1 MLDLLV
7 MLIPIILPITFLG
20 ERLGNLLI
28 VLIGII
34 YLFINKPK
42 AYNKKFIYLNLI
54 FIGMILISII
64 YNGLYIYS
72 LSGVA
77 KYIILPIY
85 YLVFKNINIKTAVET
100 KERNI
105 RILLILSAIM
115 TLGYILYQGV
125 YYDAR
130 LYGSLG
136 YANSYAVLLLLLL
149 VINNIVLRDKEKW
162 TKILD
167 VIYILGII
175 YSGSRTSILL
185 LILSVIFFKIDKG
198 HKSNFIFESFVVAM
212 VSYIMCEKL
221 GLLGIII
228 LPVLFYL
235 YSGYKGF
242 KDKKILY
249 SILSIMVIITAV
261 LVPENSFERLRN
273 ISLTNASFLERI
285 ITFQDSINSASLLGY
300 GIDSFQYN
308 QFKYQTAFYDIKY
321 IHNSVL
327 QSVFDLGLIGGTLFV
342 LVILYGIYL
351 VIKREKKF
359 NYYTFVPS
367 IVFLHSLLD
376 FDLVYGSIMVLTVFI
391 STYKYDYIKDIKNEK
406 DLLTYKLG
414 LGIFI
419 LLLMIPIYNESII
432 IISTKLINNS
442 RFEEAEK
449 VSNLSHFN
457 DWRITRIKG
466 EIYRGYYDLSKDNK
480 YLEKMKNILEEG
492 YNTSKD
498 NLILKWNLA
507 YVYDKLGQENEAL
520 TMRMELLKDE
530 KYYFETYKEIYK
542 YAEDNKI
549 LSDEERKNLLS
560 EIENVHESAIK
571 NLNPKARYLKNQ
583 LKPELR
589 ETLIFKREGEF

>member
-7 MLIPIILPITFLG
+7 TLIPIILPITFLG

-54 FIGMILISII
+54 FIGIILISVI
-64 YNGLYIYS
+64 YNGFGIYS
-72 LSGVA
+72 LSGAA

-85 YLVFKNINIKTAVET
+85 YLVFKNIQINTAGETKKRNIK
-100 KERNI
+100 
-105 RILLILSAIM
+105 ILLIVSAIM
-115 TLGYILYQGV
+115 ALGYSLYQGV

-130 LYGSLG
+130 VYGSLG
-136 YANSYAVLLLLLL
+136 YANSYALLLLLL
-149 VINNIVLRDKEKW
+149 LIINNIVLEDNEKW
-162 TKILD
+162 TRIVD

-175 YSGSRTSILL
+175 YSGSRTTILL
-185 LILSVIFFKIDKG
+185 LILSIIFFKIDKG
-198 HKSNFIFESFVVAM
+198 HKRNFIFESFVVAI

-242 KDKKILY
+242 KDKKISY
-249 SILSIMVIITAV
+249 SILSIIVIITVV

-273 ISLTNASFLERI
+273 INLTNASFLERI

-351 VIKREKKF
+351 VIKREKNF
-359 NYYTFVPS
+359 NYYAFVPS

-391 STYKYDYIKDIKNEK
+391 STYKYDYIKDLKNEK
-406 DLLTYKLG
+406 NLLPYKLG

-419 LLLMIPIYNESII
+419 LVLMIPMYNESII
-432 IISTKLINNS
+432 IISTKLNNSS

-449 VSNLSHFN
+449 ISRVSPFN
-457 DWRITRIKG
+457 DWRNFKTKGDAYKGLYDIT
-466 EIYRGYYDLSKDNK
+466 KDNK
-480 YLEKMKNILEEG
+480 YLAMMKNSLEQG
-492 YNTSKD
+492 NNASQN

-507 YVYDKLGQENEAL
+507 YAYEKLGEEKEAL
-520 TMRMELLKDE
+520 TMRMELLQDE
-530 KYYFETYKEIYK
+530 KYYFEAYKEIYK
-542 YAEDNKI
+542 YGEDTRI

-560 EIENVHESAIK
+560 EIENVHELAIK
-571 NLNPKARYLKNQ
+571 NINPKAKYLKNQ
-583 LKPELR
+583 LKSELR
-589 ETLIFKREGEF
+589 DTLNFKREGEL

>member
-54 FIGMILISII
+54 FIGMILISVI
-64 YNGLYIYS
+64 YNGLDIYS
-72 LSGVA
+72 LSGAA
-77 KYIILPIY
+77 KYIILPLY
-85 YLVFKNINIKTAVET
+85 YLVFKNIQINTDGETKKRNIK
-100 KERNI
+100 
-105 RILLILSAIM
+105 ILLIVSAIM
-115 TLGYILYQGV
+115 ALVYILHQGV

-130 LYGSLG
+130 VYGSLG
-136 YANSYAVLLLLLL
+136 YANSYALLLLLL
-149 VINNIVLRDKEKW
+149 VIANNVVLKDKEKW
-162 TKILD
+162 AKILD
-167 VIYILGII
+167 VIFILAIM
-175 YSGSRTSILL
+175 YSGSRTTILL
-185 LILSVIFFKIDKG
+185 LILSVIFLKIDKG
-198 HKSNFIFESFVVAM
+198 HKSNFIFESFVVAI

-228 LPVLFYL
+228 LPVLLYL
-235 YSGYKGF
+235 YGGYKGF

-285 ITFQDSINSASLLGY
+285 ITFQDSINSVNLLGH
-300 GIDSFQYN
+300 GVDSFQYN

-351 VIKREKKF
+351 VIKIEKKV
-359 NYYTFVPS
+359 NYYAFVPS

-419 LLLMIPIYNESII
+419 LVLMIPIYNESII
-432 IISTKLINNS
+432 MISTKLNNSS

-449 VSNLSHFN
+449 ISRLSPFN
-457 DWRITRIKG
+457 DWRNFKTKGDSYKGLYDIT
-466 EIYRGYYDLSKDNK
+466 KDNK
-480 YLEKMKNILEEG
+480 YLAMMKNSLEQG
-492 YNTSKD
+492 NNACQN

-507 YVYDKLGQENEAL
+507 YAYEKSGEEKEAL
-520 TMRMELLKDE
+520 TIRTQLLQDE
-530 KYYFETYKEIYK
+530 EYYFETYKEVYK
-542 YAEDNKI
+542 YAEDNRI

-560 EIENVHESAIK
+560 EIENVHELAIK
-571 NLNPKARYLKNQ
+571 TLNPKARYLKNQ
-583 LKPELR
+583 LKSELKD
-589 ETLIFKREGEF
+589 TLNFKREGEL